1 VDKIPRAARR
11 AALPR
16 QREDLV
22 DGKMRAAHFSINQI
36 LKASAAGAS
45 TRKDWERDTPIMK
58 GSEK

>member
-1 VDKIPRAARR
+1 
-11 AALPR
+11 
-16 QREDLV
+16 
-22 DGKMRAAHFSINQI
+22 MRAAHFSIKQI